1 VTSSAM
7 HGESHGFPGEIAA
20 AAEAKAQFKLLRD
33 MDPRFRMSRATGVA
47 VLSLVEGV
55 LDGPPIGLAERAMA
69 KRGADHPGASSAPS
83 TGKGTAT
90 GRARCLKALLAAVA
104 RGDTS
109 AVAAAL
115 VQSVDAEGTQ
125 VGCRQMPFGSL
136 TSNQLLGKVRTFL
149 LFEL

>member
-1 VTSSAM
+1 
-7 HGESHGFPGEIAA
+7 
-20 AAEAKAQFKLLRD
+20 

-69 KRGADHPGASSAPS
+69 KRGAHPGASSAPS
-83 TGKGTAT
+83 TGRGTAT

-104 RGDTS
+104 RGDAS

-125 VGCRQMPFGSL
+125 VGCRQMRFGSL
-136 TSNQLLGKVRTFL
+136 TSNQLHGKGR
-149 LFEL
+149 FELSCCFCCCVTPNPPTPHAFYTPRTTNLMGRRP